1 MITFGNSIFKL
12 FSDLRFGLELARHE
26 LSHTVDHFKRNVQR
40 VNRVGPIE
48 QVQSVLLLNSAQDKL
63 FFVSV
68 TEEKLFAQKR
78 KEYLAAFV
86 HVVKDATD
94 ETTRCHSVVYL
105 QDLS

>member
-1 MITFGNSIFKL
+1 
-12 FSDLRFGLELARHE
+12 
-26 LSHTVDHFKRNVQR
+26 
-40 VNRVGPIE
+40 
-48 QVQSVLLLNSAQDKL
+48 LLNSAQDKL
-63 FFVSV
+63 FLVSV

-86 HVVKDATD
+86 HIVKDATD